1 MKNTE
6 NRKSLLKL
14 SSVDIVPNLSIRIP
28 TVGEILEDEQKY
40 YSLISSLTAT
50 PFQYMVQLEDMGID
64 FTAITDYQLFM
75 MLFPSFAQDDMSILF
90 GDLDLSDIAICEK
103 RENNTFIL
111 YSPKNDII
119 IDELIYSQIV
129 DCIRKINSLTK
140 EMRKPGNDEAKEF
153 RINLERKKQKRNAR
167 KTYEPY
173 LEKLVVALVNRP
185 EFKYNFEQV
194 ENLTIYQFN
203 QSFEQIKTSINF
215 DNIMIGV
222 YAGTVDTSKI
232 KDRSCLS
239 WLPIK

>member
-50 PFQYMVQLEDMGID
+50 PFQYMVQLDDMGID

-90 GDLDLSDIAICEK
+90 GDLDLSDIAIFEK
-103 RENNTFIL
+103 RENHTFIL
-111 YSPKNDII
+111 YSPQNNIV